1 MDVMI
6 LRSLQRLLGIGVI
19 ILISRFESTYY
30 DKVIANSQN
39 TRNRKE
45 KSVGGKAV
53 KEHDKTSW

>member
-1 MDVMI
+1 MI
-6 LRSLQRLLGIGVI
+6 LRSLQRLLGICVI

-45 KSVGGKAV
+45 KSVGGEAV